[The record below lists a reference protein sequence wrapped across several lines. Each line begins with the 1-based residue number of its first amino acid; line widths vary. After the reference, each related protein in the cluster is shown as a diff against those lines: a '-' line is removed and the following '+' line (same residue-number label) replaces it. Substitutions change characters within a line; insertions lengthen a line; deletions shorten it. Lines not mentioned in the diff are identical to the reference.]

1 MFMNACLAWVF
12 VLFVRRPAGAWRWRD
27 IFLAGMF
34 TATASL
40 YTLTKSYDDVFYA
53 DTSDGRTLVVIH
65 DDIYAGRVDYIVY
78 RVDPTAQRT
87 ARSTTD

>member
-1 MFMNACLAWVF
+1 MRSQYQCSSSQQREAAQDALVAH
-12 VLFVRRPAGAWRWRD
+12 G
-27 IFLAGMF
+27 
-34 TATASL
+34 
-40 YTLTKSYDDVFYA
+40 YDDVFCA

-65 DDIYAGRVDYIVY
+65 DDIYAGRVDHIVY

>member
-1 MFMNACLAWVF
+1 MRSQYQCSSSQQREAAQDALVAH
-12 VLFVRRPAGAWRWRD
+12 G
-27 IFLAGMF
+27 
-34 TATASL
+34 
-40 YTLTKSYDDVFYA
+40 YDDVFCA
-53 DTSDGRTLVVIH
+53 DTSGGRPLVVIP